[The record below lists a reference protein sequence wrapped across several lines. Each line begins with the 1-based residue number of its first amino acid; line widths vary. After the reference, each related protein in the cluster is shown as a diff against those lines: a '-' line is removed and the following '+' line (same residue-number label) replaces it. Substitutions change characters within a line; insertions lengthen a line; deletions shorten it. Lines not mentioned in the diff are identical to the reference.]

1 MASKYIV
8 RHGAMRFLGEYE
20 APEGTTYGRCDEV
33 VIRSDRGLEIGQV
46 LCETNP
52 RAVELIQEA
61 THGPIIRLVGPEDRQ
76 QVERLRSSER
86 QELER
91 CCHIVQERQLQM

>member
-20 APEGTTYGRCDEV
+20 AVEGTAYGRGDDV

-46 LCETNP
+46 LCDANP
-52 RAVELIQEA
+52 RAVELIKEK
-61 THGPIIRLVGPEDRQ
+61 THIA
-76 QVERLRSSER
+76 
-86 QELER
+86 
-91 CCHIVQERQLQM
+91 QERAFGKVGLKKPRKTKPKK